1 MKCLED
7 NSFPKILRIRKKK
20 DFQALYSE
28 GKRYF
33 TENFIIFIRK
43 NGLEFPRLG
52 ITVTRKYGK
61 AVKRNRMKRLIREFF
76 RQNKKLFKVGYD
88 YLIVVKKDCK
98 LKNYWQVK
106 EELERFLAQGN

>member
-1 MKCLED
+1 MKCLYD

-20 DFQALYSE
+20 DFQAIYSS

-33 TENFIIFIRK
+33 TKNFIIYIK
-43 NGLEFPRLG
+43 ENGLNYPRLG

-76 RQNKKLFKVGYD
+76 RLNKQLFKVGYD
-88 YLIVVKKDCK
+88 YLIVVKKDCN
-98 LKNYWQVK
+98 LKNYWEVK
-106 EELERFLAQGN
+106 EELEGFLT

>member
-1 MKCLED
+1 MKWLEN

-20 DFQALYSE
+20 DFQAVYSE

-33 TENFIIFIRK
+33 TKNFIIFIRK
-43 NGLEFPRLG
+43 NGLDYPRLG

-88 YLIVVKKDCK
+88 YLIVVKRDCD

-106 EELERFLAQGN
+106 EELERFLAEGN